1 MKSVIKKVIA
11 PVAAG
16 FLALSGS
23 NAFAAQDLPQK
34 TFCVFDIIGTQGPIF
49 DIMKDYKLA
58 ALNWGVELN
67 MTAYTD
73 EKIAAEDFKAGKC
86 DAVALSGLRGRAF
99 NSFTGSIDSV
109 GSIPTD
115 AHMKKVLEILASDNP
130 KIAQRMV
137 NGDYEVA
144 GIAPGGAAYLFT
156 KDRSIDT
163 VGELSG
169 KKIAILE
176 FDKSQAVLVES
187 IGGSPVTV
195 SIANVGPMFNNGSVD
210 IIAAPTIAYEALEL
224 YKGLGENGAIVN
236 FALAQI
242 TLQVL
247 IRHAEFPE
255 GFGQKSRSY
264 VWSQYDRSQE
274 LIDTGNKAIKDS
286 YWLDIPDADK
296 VGYRE
301 MFRQSRIKLR
311 EMGIYDA
318 SMLSLLSKIRC
329 AMDASLAECTAKD
342 RE

>member
-1 MKSVIKKVIA
+1 MKSVMKKVLA

-16 FLALSGS
+16 LLAISGS
-23 NAFAAQDLPQK
+23 NALAAQDLPKK
-34 TFCVFDIIGTQGPIF
+34 TFCVFDIIGSQGPIF

-58 ALNWGVELN
+58 ALNWGVELE
-67 MTAYTD
+67 MKAYTD

-86 DAVALSGLRGRAF
+86 DAVAISGLRGRAF
-99 NSFTGSIDSV
+99 NSFTGTIDSI

-115 AHMKKVLEILASDNP
+115 KHMKVVLQKLASP
-130 KIAQRMV
+130 KLAKYMV
-137 NGDYEVA
+137 NGEYEIA
-144 GIAPGGAAYLFT
+144 GIAPGGAAYLYT
-156 KDRSIDT
+156 KDRAIDT

-176 FDKSQAVLVES
+176 FDKSQSVLVES
-187 IGGSPVTV
+187 VGASPVSV

-210 IIAAPTIAYEALEL
+210 IIAAPAIAYEALEL
-224 YKGLGENGAIVN
+224 YKGLGDNGAIVN

-242 TLQVL
+242 TLQ
-247 IRHAEFPE
+247 IIMRHAEFPE
-255 GFGQKSRSY
+255 GFGQKSREY

-274 LIDTGNKAIKDS
+274 LIDASTKSIKPS
-286 YWLDIPDADK
+286 YWLEIPEEDK

-311 EMGIYDA
+311 EMGIYDGK
-318 SMLSLLSKIRC
+318 MLTFLSKVRC
-329 AMDASLAECTAKD
+329 AVNSSLAECTAKD

>member
-1 MKSVIKKVIA
+1 MKSLMKKVLA

-16 FLALSGS
+16 LVAISGS
-23 NAFAAQDLPQK
+23 NAFAAEELPKK
-34 TFCVFDIIGTQGPIF
+34 TFCVFDIIGSQGPIY

-58 ALNWGVELN
+58 ALDWGVDLE
-67 MTAYTD
+67 MKAYTD
-73 EKIAAEDFKAGKC
+73 EKIASEDFKAGKC
-86 DAVALSGLRGRAF
+86 DAVAISGLRGRAF
-99 NSFTGSIDSV
+99 NSFTGTIDSI

-115 AHMKKVLEILASDNP
+115 KHMQVVLQKLTSPKLKKF
-130 KIAQRMV
+130 MV
-137 NGDYEVA
+137 NGEYEIA
-144 GIAPGGAAYLFT
+144 GIAPGGAAYLYT

-187 IGGSPVTV
+187 VGASPVSV

-210 IIAAPTIAYEALEL
+210 VIAAPAIAYEALEL

-242 TLQVL
+242 TLQVI

-255 GFGQKSRSY
+255 GFGQKSREY

-274 LIDTGNKAIKDS
+274 LIDASTKAIKPG
-286 YWLDIPDADK
+286 YWLELPEEDK
-296 VGYRE
+296 MGYRE

-311 EMGIYDA
+311 DMGIYDGK
-318 SMLSLLSKIRC
+318 MLTFLSRVRC
-329 AMDASLAECTAKD
+329 SIDSSLAECTAPD

>member
-1 MKSVIKKVIA
+1 
-11 PVAAG
+11 VAI
-16 FLALSGS
+16 SGS
-23 NAFAAQDLPQK
+23 NAFAAEELPKK
-34 TFCVFDIIGTQGPIF
+34 TFCVFDIIGSQGPIY

-58 ALNWGVELN
+58 ALEWGVDLD
-67 MTAYTD
+67 MKAYTD
-73 EKIAAEDFKAGKC
+73 EKIASEDFKAGKC
-86 DAVALSGLRGRAF
+86 DAVAISGLRGRAF
-99 NSFTGSIDSV
+99 NSFTGSIDSI

-115 AHMKKVLEILASDNP
+115 KHMQVVLKKLTSP
-130 KIAQRMV
+130 KLQKFMV
-137 NGDYEVA
+137 NGEYEIA
-144 GIAPGGAAYLFT
+144 GIAPGGAAYLYT

-187 IGGSPVTV
+187 VGASPVSV

-210 IIAAPTIAYEALEL
+210 IIAAPAIAYEALEL

-242 TLQVL
+242 TLQVI

-255 GFGQKSRSY
+255 GYGQKSREY
-264 VWSQYDRSQE
+264 VWGQYDRSQE
-274 LIDTGNKAIKDS
+274 LINSSAKAIKPG
-286 YWLDIPDADK
+286 YWLELPEEDK
-296 VGYRE
+296 MGYRE

-311 EMGIYDA
+311 DMGIYDA
-318 SMLSLLSKIRC
+318 KMLTFLSRVRC
-329 AMDASLAECTAKD
+329 SIDSSLAECTAPD